1 MRLTRPSC
9 DQYPGIS
16 RLYRQ
21 WGEKAK
27 CGKLDSVYT
36 LTDQRGRPCAAAR
49 VLPRAGNVFLLRN
62 LTVDPACRR
71 RGLARQL
78 MQGVLQ
84 DTQIQPL
91 YCYAL
96 DYLQEFYTDLGF
108 CTLPVCDVP
117 QSIAGPFMRYRASGK
132 SFVLMGY
139 AVEQGANCV

>member
-1 MRLTRPSC
+1 MHLSKPSC
-9 DQYPGIS
+9 DQYPAIS

-27 CGKLDSVYT
+27 CGKLDCVYT
-36 LTDQRGRPCAAAR
+36 LTDQNGHPRAAAR
-49 VLPRAGNVFLLRN
+49 VLPRAGNVFLLRS
-62 LTVDPACRR
+62 LTVDPTCRR

-96 DYLQEFYTDLGF
+96 DYLRAFYLGLGF
-108 CTLPVCDVP
+108 CELPACDVP
-117 QSIAGPFMRYRASGK
+117 QAIAEPFLRYRAGGK
-132 SFVLMGY
+132 RFVLMGF
-139 AVEQGANCV
+139 AVQQGANCV